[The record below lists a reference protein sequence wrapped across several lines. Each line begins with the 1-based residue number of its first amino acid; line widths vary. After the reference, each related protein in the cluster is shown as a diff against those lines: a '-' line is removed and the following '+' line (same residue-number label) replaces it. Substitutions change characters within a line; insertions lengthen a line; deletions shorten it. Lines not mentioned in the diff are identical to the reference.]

1 MLFPFKKINLFL
13 FLCLVYQSKDL
24 KHELLIWSYNTYI
37 LYKNLIINILKHQV
51 KDIMKFTKNLNS
63 LSENEFIS
71 IFGSVFEKSEWIASD
86 TFKKKPFKN
95 SKDLMDKMI
104 NTYSNTS
111 NEKILKIFNLHPK
124 LAIEKK
130 LTNFSSKEQSDA
142 KLNTC
147 TKDELIEFEKL
158 NFDYEK
164 KFNFPFIIAV
174 KGKNKED
181 ILNNFRERI
190 NNDYQKEF
198 TEAKTQVKKI
208 ALFRLNEI
216 LEN

>member
-1 MLFPFKKINLFL
+1 
-13 FLCLVYQSKDL
+13 
-24 KHELLIWSYNTYI
+24 
-37 LYKNLIINILKHQV
+37 
-51 KDIMKFTKNLNS
+51 MKFTKNLNS

-124 LAIEKK
+124 LAIEKR

-142 KLNTC
+142 KLNNC

-216 LEN
+216 L

>member
-1 MLFPFKKINLFL
+1 
-13 FLCLVYQSKDL
+13 
-24 KHELLIWSYNTYI
+24 
-37 LYKNLIINILKHQV
+37 
-51 KDIMKFTKNLNS
+51 MKFTKNLNS

-111 NEKILKIFNLHPK
+111 NEKILTIFNLHPK